1 MKLIYI
7 YGPPGVGKL
16 TVATE
21 LAAATGFKLFHNH
34 ASISAVE
41 PVFEFGSDSFFKLV
55 SQIRIDV
62 IEEAARVNLSGL
74 IFTFVYANPSDDAFV
89 DRVADAVEKHG
100 GEVCFVQLF
109 CDVQTLEERVLSE
122 SRKTHRKIAT
132 IETLREVMERYDI
145 FSPVSRG
152 DSLSIDNSQLTPQEV
167 VRLIIAHYG
176 LSNPISL
183 VNH

>member
-21 LAAATGFKLFHNH
+21 LAAVTGFKLFHNH

-41 PVFEFGSDSFFKLV
+41 PVFEFGSRSFFKLV

-62 IEEAARVNLSGL
+62 IEEAARVNLNGL

-89 DRVADAVEKHG
+89 DRVADAVEVHG
-100 GEVCFVQLF
+100 GEICFVQLS
-109 CDVQTLEERVLSE
+109 CDVATLEERVLSE
-122 SRKTHRKIAT
+122 SRKSHRKIAT
-132 IETLREVMERYDI
+132 VDKLREVMERYDI
-145 FSPVSRG
+145 FSPVSRA
-152 DSLSIDNSQLTPQEV
+152 DSLSIDNSRLTAQEAAQ
-167 VRLIIAHYG
+167 RIIAHYR
-176 LSNPISL
+176 L
-183 VNH
+183 